1 MISVKDV
8 HKSYTAGK
16 EIIKG
21 VSFEVKDGMIFGLLG
36 PNGAGKTT
44 LMQMISTLLA
54 PTSGSITIDG
64 LNAKDNLLEIHRRIG
79 YLTTEVR
86 LDPMSTPD
94 RLWDFFAS
102 LYDIPKK
109 DAVKR
114 KEDIRSRVRSL
125 ILSKLNTLE
134 VTGRD
139 LITERVIVQYVL
151 KTLQRDRELLD
162 RLGMDSFRIIGLE
175 KKFTME
181 LDGFKFIGFIDRMD
195 SFLPG
200 ELRIV
205 DYKTGKVED
214 KEVEI
219 TDAKAAALAE
229 ALFGNDNSKRPKVAF
244 QLFLYDILAGGSEEA
259 EGMTLVNSI
268 YQPSRFFTEGVRNV
282 PVSAEFNGNG

>member
-1 MISVKDV
+1 MISVNDV

-114 KEDIRSRVRSL
+114 KEDIFGKLGIMPFKDKRIQELSTGMKQKASIAISL
-125 ILSKLNTLE
+125 IHNPQ
-134 VTGRD
+134 
-139 LITERVIVQYVL
+139 VIVFDEPTNGLDILTSKQVTDYLIEL
-151 KTLQRDRELLD
+151 KNE
-162 RLGMDSFRIIGLE
+162 GHSIILSTHIFSVAE
-175 KKFTME
+175 SLCDE
-181 LDGFKFIGFIDRMD
+181 IAILIDGQIA
-195 SFLPG
+195 
-200 ELRIV
+200 
-205 DYKTGKVED
+205 
-214 KEVEI
+214 
-219 TDAKAAALAE
+219 AKGDVKYLTELAE
-229 ALFGNDNSKRPKVAF
+229 AKNF
-244 QLFLYDILAGGSEEA
+244 EEA
-259 EGMTLVNSI
+259 
-268 YQPSRFFTEGVRNV
+268 FFNLYVKHHVE
-282 PVSAEFNGNG
+282 